1 MGLPKPVDDWAR
13 KTDAAEGEWAREAV
27 DSWAR
32 DMPFSRPFSWGEAE
46 ALVLARDYPP
56 LPGSF
61 VMRLVGVIAWGLIA
75 ALGVPTLGGAVM
87 GFAAIAAAVAQDGQ
101 ASAEGWIATATA
113 LYGFGLLSVGSML
126 SMWWETR
133 RRSPVLLVISGASA
147 LAAAASW
154 VALALSPVSGGSWLP
169 LLIIATAVIGAVT
182 FLLGFFSKPEGRPK
196 NRKPPRRGPKGDRR
210 TRAMKARQRL
220 LEVVVHRGLVD
231 LDEADRIRVAEMP
244 LGYWNELDG
253 LSEREWRRVLERR
266 HVGWREFD
274 AKGRDPLHIATE
286 TEEL

>member
-1 MGLPKPVDDWAR
+1 MGLPKPAENWAR
-13 KTDAAEGEWAREAV
+13 KTDAAEGEWARYTV

-46 ALVLARDYPP
+46 AAVLSRDYPP

-61 VMRLVGVIAWGLIA
+61 VIRLVGVVAWVLIA
-75 ALGVPTLGGAVM
+75 VLAVPTLGGGVM

-101 ASAEGWIATATA
+101 AAAEAWISPATV
-113 LYGFGLLSVGSML
+113 LYGLGVLSVGSML

-133 RRSPVLLVISGASA
+133 RRSPVLLIISGASA

-154 VALALSPVSGGSWLP
+154 VVLALSPISAEGWLP

-182 FLLGFFSKPEGRPK
+182 FLLGAFSKPEGRPK
-196 NRKPPRRGPKGDRR
+196 NRKPPRRGPRGDK
-210 TRAMKARQRL
+210 RARAAKARQRL

-253 LSEREWRRVLERR
+253 LGECEWRRVLERR

-274 AKGRDPLHIATE
+274 AKG
-286 TEEL
+286 

>member
-1 MGLPKPVDDWAR
+1 MGLPKPVENWAR
-13 KTDAAEGEWAREAV
+13 KTDAAEGEWARDAV

-32 DMPFSRPFSWGEAE
+32 TMEFPRPFSWGEAE
-46 ALVLARDYPP
+46 AAVLARDYPP

-61 VMRLVGVIAWGLIA
+61 VMRLVGVVAWVLIA
-75 ALGVPTLGGAVM
+75 VLGVPTLGGAVV

-101 ASAEGWIATATA
+101 AAADSWLSSATS
-113 LYGFGLLSVGSML
+113 LYVLGVISVGSYL
-126 SMWWETR
+126 SIWWQTR
-133 RRSPVLLVISGASA
+133 RRSPVVLAISGASA

-154 VALALSPVSGGSWLP
+154 VVLALSPIAAEGWLP
-169 LLIIATAVIGAVT
+169 LLIIATAVLGTVT
-182 FLLGFFSKPEGRPK
+182 FLLGAFSKPEGRAK
-196 NRKPPRRGPKGDRR
+196 NRKPPRRGPRGDKRS
-210 TRAMKARQRL
+210 RAAKARQRL

-253 LSEREWRRVLERR
+253 LGEREWRRVLERR

-274 AKGRDPLHIATE
+274 ARG
-286 TEEL
+286 

>member
-1 MGLPKPVDDWAR
+1 MALPKPVANWAR
-13 KTDAAEGEWAREAV
+13 KTDAAEGVWARDAV

-32 DMPFSRPFSWGEAE
+32 DLEFSQPFSWGEAE
-46 ALVLARDYPP
+46 AAVLARDYPP

-61 VMRLVGVIAWGLIA
+61 VVRLFGVVAWVLIA
-75 ALGVPTLGGAVM
+75 VLAVPTLGGAVV
-87 GFAAIAAAVAQDGQ
+87 GFAAITAAVAQDGQ
-101 ASAEGWIATATA
+101 AAADGWLSPATT
-113 LYGFGLLSVGSML
+113 LYVVGVISVGAMLSV
-126 SMWWETR
+126 WWETR
-133 RRSPVLLVISGASA
+133 RRSLMLLIVSGSSA

-154 VALALSPVSGGSWLP
+154 VVLALSPVSAGGWLP
-169 LLIIATAVIGAVT
+169 LLIIATAVIGTVT
-182 FLLGFFSKPEGRPK
+182 FLLGAFSKPEGRPK
-196 NRKPPRRGPKGDRR
+196 NRKPPRRGPRGDK
-210 TRAMKARQRL
+210 RARAAKARQRL

-274 AKGRDPLHIATE
+274 AKG
-286 TEEL
+286 